1 MVPYLLFTLH
11 LFLQSG
17 PGVRHFLLK
26 LLSDFLQVFLS
37 LGGQGFYRFPGK
49 EQKKLPVYSCGTIF
63 HLNMIYAWYF
73 FFFQFSTEH
82 IILYST
88 VNWYLNHTCF
98 FAILLAWP
106 VFAFNILIT
115 FRCIYTVK
123 HVWKY
128 LRCLFQ

>member
-37 LGGQGFYRFPGK
+37 LGGQGFYCFPEK
-49 EQKKLPVYSCGTIF
+49 EQKNLPVYSGGTIF
-63 HLNMIYAWYF
+63 HLNMIIHGSFLSTFLMNILFYIKLVLKSSMF
-73 FFFQFSTEH
+73 FT
-82 IILYST
+82 
-88 VNWYLNHTCF
+88 
-98 FAILLAWP
+98 ILLTWR
-106 VFAFNILIT
+106 VFAFNIFIII
-115 FRCIYTVK
+115 RCIYTVII
-123 HVWKY
+123 HVWRY